1 MIDLISK
8 QLAPTGILRVGINM
22 SNFLL
27 VSGVNSSGLPE
38 GVSPDLGERIA
49 KELNIPINW
58 FSTKDLVSL
67 LMQ

>member
-38 GVSPDLGERIA
+38 GC
-49 KELNIPINW
+49 
-58 FSTKDLVSL
+58 FT
-67 LMQ
+67 